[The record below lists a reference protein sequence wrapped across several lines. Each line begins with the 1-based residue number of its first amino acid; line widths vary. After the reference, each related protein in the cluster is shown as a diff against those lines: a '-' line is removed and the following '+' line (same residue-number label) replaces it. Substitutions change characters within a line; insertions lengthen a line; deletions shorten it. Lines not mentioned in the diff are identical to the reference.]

1 MNILSDEQ
9 ITLETKSIFR
19 PLAIESGTTILPLSD
34 LGDREFELLS
44 YLLVSSELKKS
55 EFLNFDNISLMQGVA
70 ERGRDCVLYHN
81 SKIVGLVQC
90 KKYNGRL
97 TKPQTIKEIIKF
109 ILFSILDKTILPDPN
124 NFEYNL
130 YVSNDLNGVTI
141 ELLSSFNDRIKDEF
155 KNGNIEKYTNDLI
168 SEYESFKSFEG
179 NIPLLEIQ
187 NLLTKIKVTYQNGI
201 DLTSRI
207 LNNSNVLSMFFN
219 IKTVVDLESNDK
231 YIRKALDDYGLTLL
245 TDKDLKILKK
255 RIENTQENNR
265 INLGF
270 MDFFGYSKEFFD
282 FLQVDNK
289 FKNIVKP
296 FSEMQNQLNE
306 YLMDFLSNE
315 ISKSVFNDIT
325 MRLLNTGK
333 IHRFSVGIAQPY
345 LWTRLSK
352 NILIKS
358 SPKEILKKLNPDFFK
373 SKEELIL
380 QISNYLFKTS
390 EEILNGDYSNLVGD
404 NELVQMKLRLYEH
417 IHQGITNIEEIKLIF
432 NKDIKLLIPILDNI
446 ENRISSLITEER
458 TIVIKDGSFLE
469 NKEEL
474 ENIKK
479 TLDKLKN

>member
-9 ITLETKSIFR
+9 ITLETKSIYR

-70 ERGRDCVLYHN
+70 ERGRDCVLYNN

-97 TKPQTIKEIIKF
+97 TKPQTIKEIMKF

-155 KNGNIEKYTNDLI
+155 TNGNIEKYTDDLI
-168 SEYESFKSFEG
+168 NEYESFKSFKG
-179 NIPLLEIQ
+179 NIPLQEIQ
-187 NLLTKIKVTYQNGI
+187 NLLTTIKVTYQNGI

-231 YIRKALDDYGLTLL
+231 HIRKALDDYGLTLL
-245 TDKDLKILKK
+245 TDKDLKILKQ

-265 INLGF
+265 INLGL

-289 FKNIVKP
+289 FKNIVEP
-296 FSEMQNQLNE
+296 FSEMQNLLNK

-315 ISKSVFNDIT
+315 ISKSVFNEIT
-325 MRLLNTGK
+325 MKLLNTGK
-333 IHRFSVGIAQPY
+333 IHRFSIEIAVPY
-345 LWTRLSK
+345 LFTKLSK
-352 NILIKS
+352 NIFIKS
-358 SPKEILKKLNPDFFK
+358 LPEEILKKLFPDTFK

-380 QISNYLFKTS
+380 QISSFLFKTS

-417 IHQGITNIEEIKLIF
+417 IHKGINNIEEIKLIF
-432 NKDIKLLIPILDNI
+432 DKDIKLLIPVLDKI
-446 ENRISSLITEER
+446 ENRISSLIPEER
-458 TIVIKDGSFLE
+458 TIIIKDGSFLE

-479 TLDKLKN
+479 TLGKLKN